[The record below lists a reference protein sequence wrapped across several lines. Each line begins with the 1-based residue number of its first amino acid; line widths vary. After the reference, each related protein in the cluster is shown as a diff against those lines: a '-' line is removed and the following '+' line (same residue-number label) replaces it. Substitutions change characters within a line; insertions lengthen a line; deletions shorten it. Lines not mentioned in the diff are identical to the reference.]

1 MADISKKI
9 SLLLYQGGP
18 LSVAHFHLE
27 TDVLIVGGG
36 LAGLR
41 AAISAAEAGAKV
53 TLTCKRKSGRSGN
66 TLVAAC
72 GMSAVS
78 HHIDPEDTIESH
90 RPDTLD
96 AGKGLCDPKLVRLL
110 AEHAEEEV
118 FGLERFGV
126 AFIRDKA
133 GNLLSGQAPGHNR
146 RRNIRTEAGDLP
158 ANARGQSIT
167 LPLLEHAE
175 KLGVTILDHTPVLRM
190 ISKEGR
196 FTGAIAIKEDEN
208 RFILIHAKSA
218 IIAAGGAGQ
227 IFSNTNNTADIT
239 GDSFALAIGAG
250 AELRDMEFCQFY
262 PNWGIHP
269 IRTTVTSLIMG
280 DGAIF
285 RNKDG
290 ERFMARYY
298 PVTKD
303 MATRDETSL
312 AIFREVQAGRG
323 VKGGVY
329 LDATEVD
336 RDKID
341 AEYGYLNKAMRKM
354 GQDLLEDPVVV
365 SPVVHYWMGGIS
377 VSENLE
383 TKVSG
388 LFAAGEACG
397 GIHGANRL
405 GGNAFTECIVFGA
418 LSGRAA
424 AEYAKSQN
432 PPPPISKTE
441 IDRTLTGLKVSD
453 TEPEPAVLR
462 RELKELMWEKSGIV
476 RTEESLTQALEGILH
491 IRDQA
496 GDGGIGQP
504 SRLIR
509 RCELLNMLDSAEA
522 TVRSA
527 LLRTESRGSH
537 FREDFSEQDD
547 LHWLGSVFVHK
558 TEEGCKTRFQPAQ
571 IEERKPAS

>member
-1 MADISKKI
+1 MTYDYFK
-9 SLLLYQGGP
+9 
-18 LSVAHFHLE
+18 

-36 LAGLR
+36 LVGLR

-78 HHIDPEDTIESH
+78 RHIDPEDTLESH
-90 RPDTLD
+90 NRDILD
-96 AGKGLCDPKLVRLL
+96 AGKGVCDPKLVRLL
-110 AEHAEEEV
+110 VEHAEEEV
-118 FGLERFGV
+118 FALERFGV

-133 GNLLSGQAPGHNR
+133 ENLLSGQAPGHNK
-146 RRNIRTEAGDLP
+146 RRNIRTEAGNLP
-158 ANARGQSIT
+158 VNARGQSIT

-175 KLGVTILDHTPVLRM
+175 KLGVTILDHTPVLQM
-190 ISKEGR
+190 IAVEGH
-196 FTGAIAIKEDEN
+196 FAGAIAIKEDEN

-239 GDSFALAIGAG
+239 GDSYALALGAG

-262 PNWGIHP
+262 PNWGIDP

-285 RNKDG
+285 RNKEW
-290 ERFMARYY
+290 ERFMTRYY
-298 PVTKD
+298 PAAKD

-329 LDATEVD
+329 LDATKVE
-336 RDKID
+336 RSKID
-341 AEYGYLNKAMRKM
+341 AEYRYLNEAMQKL
-354 GQDLLEDPVVV
+354 GQDLREDPVVV

-377 VSENLE
+377 VNENLE
-383 TKVSG
+383 TKTSG

-418 LSGRAA
+418 RSGRTA
-424 AEYAKSQN
+424 AEYVMSQYF
-432 PPPPISKTE
+432 PPHISETE
-441 IDRTLTGLKVSD
+441 IGKIPTNLKAPD
-453 TEPEPAVLR
+453 IEPEFTNLR

-476 RTEESLTQALEGILH
+476 RTKESLTQALEGILH
-491 IRDQA
+491 IRNQA

-504 SRLIR
+504 SHLIR
-509 RCELLNMLDSAEA
+509 RYELLNMLDSAEA

-527 LLRTESRGSH
+527 LLRKESRGSH
-537 FREDFSEQDD
+537 FREDFPEQDD

-558 TEEGCKTRFQPAQ
+558 TEEGCKTRFQPVQ
-571 IEERKPAS
+571 IEERKSVS

>member
-1 MADISKKI
+1 MA
-9 SLLLYQGGP
+9 Q
-18 LSVAHFHLE
+18 VHLE

-41 AAISAAEAGAKV
+41 AAISAAETGAKV
-53 TLTCKRKSGRSGN
+53 TLTCKRQSGRSGN

-78 HHIDPEDTIESH
+78 SLIDPEDTLESH
-90 RPDTLD
+90 YRDTLS
-96 AGKGLCDPKLVRLL
+96 AGKGICDPKLVRLL

-118 FGLERFGV
+118 FALEQFGV
-126 AFIRDKA
+126 AFIRDKEKK
-133 GNLLSGQAPGHNR
+133 LLSGQAPGHNK
-146 RRNIRTEAGDLP
+146 RRNIRTEAGNLP
-158 ANARGQSIT
+158 TNARGQSIT

-190 ISKEGR
+190 ISMDGR
-196 FTGAIAIKEDEN
+196 LAGAIALKEDEN

-239 GDSFALAIGAG
+239 GDSYALAIGAG

-262 PNWGIHP
+262 PNWGIDP
-269 IRTTVTSLIMG
+269 IRTTITSLIMG
-280 DGAIF
+280 DGAVF
-285 RNKDG
+285 RNKEW
-290 ERFMARYY
+290 ERFMTRYY
-298 PVTKD
+298 PASKD

-329 LDATEVD
+329 LDATEVAQS
-336 RDKID
+336 KID
-341 AEYGYLNKAMRKM
+341 AEYRYLNEAMQKL
-354 GQDLLEDPVVV
+354 GQDLHEDPVVV

-377 VSENLE
+377 VNENLE
-383 TKVSG
+383 TKTSG

-397 GIHGANRL
+397 GTHGANRL

-418 LSGRAA
+418 RSGRAA
-424 AEYAKSQN
+424 AEYAMSQN
-432 PPPPISKTE
+432 SPPHISETE
-441 IDRTLTGLKVSD
+441 IDEIPTNLNVSD
-453 TEPEPAVLR
+453 TKPELANLK
-462 RELKELMWEKSGIV
+462 RELKDLMWEKSGIV
-476 RTEESLTQALEGILH
+476 RNEESLTQALNGILK
-491 IRDQA
+491 IRLQTRDNV
-496 GDGGIGQP
+496 ISQP
-504 SRLIR
+504 IHLIR
-509 RCELLNMLDSAEA
+509 RFELLSMLDSSEA

-527 LLRTESRGSH
+527 LLRKESRGSH
-537 FREDFSEQDD
+537 FREDFSKQDD

-558 TEEGCKTRFQPAQ
+558 TEEGCKTRFQPVR
-571 IEERKPAS
+571 IEEKVPTS

>member
-1 MADISKKI
+1 
-9 SLLLYQGGP
+9 
-18 LSVAHFHLE
+18 LSVAHDHLE

-41 AAISAAEAGAKV
+41 AAISAAEAGVRV
-53 TLTCKRKSGRSGN
+53 TLTCKRKTGRSGN

-72 GMSAVS
+72 GMSAAS
-78 HHIDPEDTIESH
+78 SHIDPEDTLENH
-90 RPDTLD
+90 NRDTLV

-110 AEHAEEEV
+110 AEHAEEEI
-118 FGLERFGV
+118 FALERFGV
-126 AFIRDKA
+126 AFIRDNA
-133 GNLLSGQAPGHNR
+133 GNLLSGQAPGHIR

-190 ISKEGR
+190 ISIERR
-196 FTGAIAIKEDEN
+196 FAGAIAINEDEN

-227 IFSNTNNTADIT
+227 IFSHTNNTADIT
-239 GDSFALAIGAG
+239 GDSYALAIGAG

-280 DGAIF
+280 DGAVF
-285 RNKDG
+285 RNKEW
-290 ERFMARYY
+290 ERFMAHYY
-298 PVTKD
+298 PATKD

-323 VKGGVY
+323 VEGGVY
-329 LDATEVD
+329 LDATGVD
-336 RDKID
+336 QNKLA
-341 AEYGYLNKAMRKM
+341 AEYRYLNEAMQKL
-354 GQDLLEDPVVV
+354 GQDLREDPVVV

-377 VSENLE
+377 VNENLE

-397 GIHGANRL
+397 GTHGANRL
-405 GGNAFTECIVFGA
+405 GGNAFSECIVFGA
-418 LSGRAA
+418 RSGRSA

-432 PPPPISKTE
+432 TPALIYETE
-441 IDRTLTGLKVSD
+441 INEILTSREVTDTAPDLPDLK
-453 TEPEPAVLR
+453 R
-462 RELKELMWEKSGIV
+462 KLKELMWEKSGIV
-476 RTEESLTQALEGILH
+476 RSEENLTQALEDILC
-491 IRDQA
+491 IREQA
-496 GDGGIGQP
+496 GNGKIGQP
-504 SRLIR
+504 RYVGR
-509 RCELLNMLDSAEA
+509 
-522 TVRSA
+522 
-527 LLRTESRGSH
+527 
-537 FREDFSEQDD
+537 
-547 LHWLGSVFVHK
+547 
-558 TEEGCKTRFQPAQ
+558 
-571 IEERKPAS
+571 

>member
-1 MADISKKI
+1 M
-9 SLLLYQGGP
+9 
-18 LSVAHFHLE
+18 SVTHDHLE

-41 AAISAAEAGAKV
+41 AAISATEAGVKV

-78 HHIDPEDTIESH
+78 RHIDPEDTLESH
-90 RPDTLD
+90 NRDTLD

-110 AEHAEEEV
+110 VEHAEEEV
-118 FGLERFGV
+118 FALERFGV

-133 GNLLSGQAPGHNR
+133 KNLLSGQAPGHNK
-146 RRNIRTEAGDLP
+146 RRNIRTEAGNLP
-158 ANARGQSIT
+158 VNARGQSIT

-190 ISKEGR
+190 ISIEGR
-196 FTGAIAIKEDEN
+196 FAGAIAIKEEEN

-239 GDSFALAIGAG
+239 GDSYALALGAG

-262 PNWGIHP
+262 PNWGIDP

-280 DGAIF
+280 DGAVF
-285 RNKDG
+285 RNKAW

-298 PVTKD
+298 PAAKD

-329 LDATEVD
+329 LDATKVE
-336 RDKID
+336 RNKID
-341 AEYGYLNKAMRKM
+341 AEYRYLNEAMQKL
-354 GQDLLEDPVVV
+354 GQDLREDLVVV

-377 VSENLE
+377 VNENLE
-383 TKVSG
+383 TKTSG

-397 GIHGANRL
+397 GTHGANRL

-418 LSGRAA
+418 RSGRAA
-424 AEYAKSQN
+424 AKYVMSQN
-432 PPPPISKTE
+432 SPSLISETE
-441 IDRTLTGLKVSD
+441 FNRIPTSLKVPEI
-453 TEPEPAVLR
+453 EPELADLR
-462 RELKELMWEKSGIV
+462 RALKELMWEKSGIV

-491 IRDQA
+491 IRNRA
-496 GDGGIGQP
+496 EDGGIGQP
-504 SRLIR
+504 SHLIR
-509 RCELLNMLDSAEA
+509 RYELLNMLDSAEA

-527 LLRTESRGSH
+527 LLRKESRGSH
-537 FREDFSEQDD
+537 FREDFSKQDD
-547 LHWLGSVFVHK
+547 LHWLGSVFVYK
-558 TEEGCKTRFQPAQ
+558 TEEGCKTRFQPIQ
-571 IEERKPAS
+571 NEKKKPVS